1 MAIDQ
6 DKIKATR
13 PTFELDGREQEELS
27 RGLLHLQIVETG
39 EGLFRCEAVFG
50 NWGPKSGDTGF
61 LYFDG
66 QMFDFGKTLKV
77 KHGGDVLFEGKV
89 TAIEAGF
96 PEGATPELTILAE
109 DRFQD
114 LRMTRR
120 TRSFGSDDQP
130 ISDEQIFQRIASD
143 HGLTP
148 KLSLPS
154 TSYKHLA
161 QVNQSD
167 LSFLRERAR
176 ALGVEL
182 WMLGGELHAGARPG
196 RGGQAITLGRG
207 NELRSFTVRA
217 DLAHQRSKVKV
228 TGWDV
233 GAKQAISEEADD
245 GVLGGEVPQGT
256 SGPRVLA
263 RLAER
268 VETLVH
274 VVPVTGDEAR
284 VRAQAHLRLLARRF
298 VSGRGIA
305 ETTGQLRVGR
315 KVDITGVGPLF
326 SGVYHLAEVQHL
338 FDGAAGLRSELC
350 AERPWLGDPE

>member
-1 MAIDQ
+1 MAAAA

-13 PTFELDGREQEELS
+13 PSFEIDGADKEELS
-27 RGLLHLQIVETG
+27 RGLLHLQIVETT

-50 NWGPKSGDTGF
+50 NWGPNGDDTGF

-77 KHGGDVLFEGKV
+77 KHGGDLLFEGKI
-89 TAIEAGF
+89 TALEAGF
-96 PEGATPELTILAE
+96 PEGAAPELTVLAE

-130 ISDEQIFQRIASD
+130 ISDEQIFRTIASD

-148 KLSLPS
+148 SLGLPA
-154 TSYKHLA
+154 TSHKHLA

-167 LSFLRERAR
+167 LAFLRERAR

-182 WMLGGELHAGARPG
+182 WMIGGALHAGARPG

-245 GVLGGEVPQGT
+245 GVLGSEVPRGT
-256 SGPRVLA
+256 SGPRALA

-284 VRAQAHLRLLARRF
+284 VRAQAHLKLLARRF
-298 VSGRGIA
+298 VLGRGIA

-315 KVDITGVGPLF
+315 KVDLTGLGPLF
-326 SGVYHLAEVQHL
+326 SGVYYLSEVQHL
-338 FDGAAGLRSELC
+338 FDGAAGLRTELA
-350 AERPWLGDPE
+350 AERPWLGDPA